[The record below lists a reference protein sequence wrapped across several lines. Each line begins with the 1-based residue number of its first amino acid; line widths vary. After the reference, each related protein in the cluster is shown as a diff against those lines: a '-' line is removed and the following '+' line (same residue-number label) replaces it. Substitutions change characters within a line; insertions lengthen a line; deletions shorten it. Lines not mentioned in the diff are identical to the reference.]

1 MKKIVLLLLIL
12 TIYGCSKI
20 DDDTD
25 DVCNSNCTTLQGR
38 FVTLDNVGI
47 KGVKV
52 LLKYRISGGPLG
64 GGSTRLIVETKTDDN
79 GNFHKEFYIK
89 DSELGET
96 ADGYFKIE
104 YDDTNLDVN
113 KYILSDNQ
121 IGNTTQPLGQAIYSI
136 STRDTIIGNTYY
148 LPKKSH
154 ITVNLNNFVSIQ
166 EGDYFEVRTRYPFGA
181 YIGNNELLDTEYSTG
196 FSGWGT
202 FQASE
207 LNSQLNPFVAENEQ
221 NIIRIARRKNGVN
234 TVEDF
239 TVFVPSDNSIELAYE
254 Y

>member
-1 MKKIVLLLLIL
+1 MKKFTLLLLIL
-12 TIYGCSKI
+12 TFYGCSKI

-25 DVCNSNCTTLQGR
+25 DVCNLNCTTLQGR
-38 FVTLDNVGI
+38 FVTLNDVGV

-52 LLKYRISGGPLG
+52 FLKYRISRGPLG
-64 GGSTRLIVETKTDDN
+64 SSSTRLITETKTDDY

-89 DSELGET
+89 DSELGDT

-136 STRDTIIGNTYY
+136 SSRDTIIGNTYY
-148 LPKKSH
+148 LPKKSY
-154 ITVNLNNFVSIQ
+154 IAVNLNNFVPIQ
-166 EGDYFEVRTRYPFGA
+166 DGDYFEVRTRYPFGA
-181 YIGNNELLDTEYSTG
+181 YIGNNDLLDTEYSTG

-207 LNSQLNPFVAENEQ
+207 LNTQLNPFVAENEQ
-221 NIIRIARRKNGVN
+221 NIIRIARRKDGVN
-234 TVEDF
+234 TIEDF
-239 TVFVPSDNSIELAYE
+239 TVFIPSDNSIELTYE

>member
-1 MKKIVLLLLIL
+1 MKKIALLLLIL
-12 TIYGCSKI
+12 TFYGCSKI

-25 DVCNSNCTTLQGR
+25 DVCNANCTTLQGR
-38 FVTLDNVGI
+38 FVTLNDVGI

-64 GGSTRLIVETKTDDN
+64 GGSTRLIAETKTDDN
-79 GNFHKEFYIK
+79 GNFYKEFYIK

-104 YDDTNLDVN
+104 YDDTDLDVN

-136 STRDTIIGNTYY
+136 SSRDTIIGNTYY
-148 LPKKSH
+148 LPKKSY
-154 ITVNLNNFVSIQ
+154 IAVNLNNFVPIQ

-181 YIGNNELLDTEYSTG
+181 YIENNDLLDTEYSIG

-234 TVEDF
+234 TVENF
-239 TVFVPSDNSIELAYE
+239 TVFVPSDNSIELTYE

>member
-1 MKKIVLLLLIL
+1 MNKFILILLIMSL
-12 TIYGCSKI
+12 YGCSII
-20 DDDTD
+20 DDDTNNICPSD
-25 DVCNSNCTTLQGR
+25 CTTLQGR
-38 FVTLDNVGI
+38 FITQNNVGL

-52 LLKYRISGGPLG
+52 LLKYRTSGGALG
-64 GGSTRLIVETKTDDN
+64 GGSTRLIVDTQTDEN
-79 GNFHKEFYIK
+79 GNFYKEFYINNN
-89 DSELGET
+89 ELGAT
-96 ADGYFKIE
+96 ANGYFKIE

-136 STRDTIIGNTYY
+136 NTRDTIIGNTYY
-148 LPKKSH
+148 LPKKSN
-154 ITVNLNNFVSIQ
+154 IAVNLNNFVAIQ
-166 EGDYFEVRTRYPFGA
+166 DGDYFEVRTRYPFGA
-181 YIGNNELLDTEYSTG
+181 YIGNNDLLDTEYSTG

-239 TVFVPSDNSIELAYE
+239 TVFVPSDNSIELTYE